1 MLVVVWILGGILV
14 AVFCAVLLD
23 SRPFEERVMSGRR
36 LAPRSDRK
44 PLLLLLPSQRPG
56 VIQF

>member
-1 MLVVVWILGGILV
+1 MICVGSSLDFGGILV

-36 LAPRSDRK
+36 LAP
-44 PLLLLLPSQRPG
+44 
-56 VIQF
+56 